1 MDRPVKLI
9 SCSNA
14 ALFIFLLAMERS
26 FIPIPITLAVLGHA
40 LVMSQITIWGWSI
53 LALSVVIAVGG
64 FIFEVVMSLN

>member
-1 MDRPVKLI
+1 
-9 SCSNA
+9 
-14 ALFIFLLAMERS
+14 MERS